1 MRTRAVAT
9 PVWVKALLIL
19 VGVGVPTWWLADR
32 HDRITNQHRLEAIA
46 SEIAGR
52 HVEVRCPGPLGRLFG
67 GWDTVEGSVRF
78 DADGAP
84 RTRRSC
90 ARPPARS
97 STRVAEG
104 RRDAELG
111 CVERSLDCGE
121 RAIAVARA
129 VDVVTHEAFHLQ
141 GIIDE
146 AETEC
151 HSVQTMGWTAE
162 RLGATE
168 AQGRALARL
177 QFATGFPLM
186 PARYQKGDCTVP

>member
-46 SEIAGR
+46 SQIAGR
-52 HVEVRCPGPLGRLFG
+52 DVDVRCPGPIGRLFG

-84 RTRRSC
+84 GDSTKLRKTSC
-90 ARPPARS
+90 AELDA
-97 STRVAEG
+97 VAEG
-104 RRDAELG
+104 RRDAELA
-111 CVERSLDCGE
+111 CIERSLDCGE
-121 RAIAVARA
+121 RAVAVARA

-151 HSVQTMGWTAE
+151 QSLRTMAWTAQ

>member
-1 MRTRAVAT
+1 MRTRRAAT

-46 SEIAGR
+46 SHIAGR
-52 HVEVRCPGPLGRLFG
+52 AVEVRCPGPIGRVFG

-84 RTRRSC
+84 EDSTKLRKTSC
-90 ARPPARS
+90 AELDA
-97 STRVAEG
+97 VAEG
-104 RRDAELG
+104 RRDAELA
-111 CVERSLDCGE
+111 CVERRLDCGP
-121 RAIAVARA
+121 RARAVARA

-151 HSVQTMGWTAE
+151 HSLRAMGWTAE

-177 QFATGFPLM
+177 QFATGLPLM
-186 PARYQKGDCTVP
+186 PARYQKGDCPVP